1 MKKIFW
7 IGLISL
13 FLSGC
18 DKTVSD
24 EVVSN
29 EMLIGNWE
37 CNIIDYESSWDKNKF
52 GELKKI
58 HENKRNRV
66 LVSFKYENNSLYSKT
81 PDAENWEKERLI
93 EKYNN
98 KTIQQEDDFSTR
110 KRTYSLKKVSDDKFI
125 MTYEFEQLVKD
136 EKDSKV
142 NSKVKNETICTRIK

>member
-58 HENKRNRV
+58 HEKKRKRV

-81 PDAENWEKERLI
+81 PDAENWEEDKLI
-93 EKYNN
+93 EEFNN

-125 MTYEFEQLVKD
+125 MAYELEQLAKV
-136 EKDSKV
+136 EKSNEV
-142 NSKVKNETICTRIK
+142 NRKVKNETICTRIK